1 MHKCPQLVDVS
12 SAVYFL
18 SSFRILCGLVVSA
31 VFGVTNAKYS
41 SSPGGED
48 YISPLLPKRETK

>member
-1 MHKCPQLVDVS
+1 MDVS

-41 SSPGGED
+41 SSSGVED
-48 YISPLLPKRETK
+48 YIPLLPKLEIK